1 VEANGLTDDTRI
13 SPRAGLL
20 AEQLLDETVILDPTT
35 DAYARLNLSGTYLW
49 PSIAEGR
56 PMRELAQALAERFA
70 LSPERARA
78 DVEAFV
84 RMLLDRG
91 FVEADG

>member
-1 VEANGLTDDTRI
+1 VEASGLTDDTRI
-13 SPRAGLL
+13 SPRSGLL

-35 DAYARLNLSGTYLW
+35 DAYARLNRSGTLLW
-49 PSIAEGR
+49 PLIAEGR
-56 PMRELAQALAERFA
+56 PVNELAQALAERFA

-91 FVEADG
+91 FVETDG

>member
-1 VEANGLTDDTRI
+1 MEASGLTDDTRI

-20 AEQLLDETVILDPTT
+20 AEQLLDETVILDPST
-35 DAYARLNLSGTYLW
+35 DAYARLNKSGTFLW

-56 PMRELAQALAERFA
+56 RMRELAQALAERFA

-91 FVEADG
+91 FVDAEG